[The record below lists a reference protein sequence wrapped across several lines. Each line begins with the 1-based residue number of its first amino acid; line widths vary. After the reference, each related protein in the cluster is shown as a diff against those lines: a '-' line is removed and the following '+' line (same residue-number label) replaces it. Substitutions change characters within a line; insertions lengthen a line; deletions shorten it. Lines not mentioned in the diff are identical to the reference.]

1 MKSRTC
7 SRICCCA
14 IILFADVSVFGAVYD
29 VRSFGAKGDGATK
42 DTAAVQRALDAC
54 AKTGGKVVVPSGTYL
69 IGSIYLGNDT
79 ELHLDEGATLL
90 GSPDLAD
97 YNAPDAYPQN
107 WGSVNEGWSAKH
119 LILAIEKKNVRITG
133 KGVIDGNGRAF
144 FDPTPKHR
152 SKIGWRHGGCNAHG
166 KRSEQ
171 RRPGQEIVFI
181 ECSNVSVRD
190 VMFKD
195 MSCWS
200 CLFHGCDDVVV
211 GGVKVRNGFLN
222 LNTDGFDIDSCS
234 NVSIGD
240 CDIVTGDDAIAIRGN
255 PARLKNA
262 TKACENVRVS
272 NIVCRVQADG
282 VRVGVGNGTIRN
294 VRISDMKILESGRG
308 LHVQCCYGN
317 PRAAEKVGVDIS
329 DVVFERIAIRDTCE
343 PIAVMAGSPASTAHL
358 KDIAFRE
365 ICAESTLPPSIVG
378 KGKTRPCNINFAD
391 CSFIV
396 GKTVPGS
403 RAEDKFNL
411 SAGGGKG
418 SFVVDQADGVS
429 VKNCSVRLFDTGE
442 VVPALAAKPHRMR
455 AICKQGYHHPEGEK
469 LPGNSLEAFQYGWTK
484 GVKLIETDCWMIQGG
499 RIICVHDPK
508 VLQGL
513 CGELYDIRKLTEAD
527 VARIDI
533 GKKLQTKNPVRMPY
547 LDDIFATMPKDAIA
561 QCELCGYTDTFAD
574 TFDALRI
581 KAGLS
586 VTNFVISGG
595 RERLIDFKRRYPEYR
610 TLWLYSKFFDMMK
623 DENAFTAWLEK
634 TRSEGISILCPRG
647 VTAMKHGFSLA
658 DADRVRAAGL
668 EFRIWGVNSPELLVY
683 ARDLKVPAAT
693 CARWQHVFEW
703 AKAIPGLEVTP

>member
-1 MKSRTC
+1 MNASIRC
-7 SRICCCA
+7 RIFCCTIFFVA
-14 IILFADVSVFGAVYD
+14 EAALGAVYD
-29 VRSFGAKGDGATK
+29 VRSFGAKGDGVAK
-42 DTAAVQRALDAC
+42 DTVAVQRALDAC
-54 AKTGGKVVVPSGTYL
+54 AKAGGRVVVPAGTYL
-69 IGSIYLGNDT
+69 IGSIYLGDNT
-79 ELHLDEGATLL
+79 ELHLEEGATLL

-97 YNAPDAYPQN
+97 YNEPDAYPQN
-107 WGSVNEGWSAKH
+107 WGSVREGWSAKH
-119 LILAIEKKNVRITG
+119 LILAIEKKNVSLTG

-144 FDPTPKHR
+144 FDPKPRFR
-152 SKIGWRHGGCNAHG
+152 SKIAWRHGGCNAHG
-166 KRSEQ
+166 KPAEQ
-171 RRPGQEIVFI
+171 RRPGQEIVFV
-181 ECSNVSVRD
+181 ECRNVAVRD

-255 PARLKNA
+255 PTRLKNA

-294 VRISDMKILESGRG
+294 VRISDMKVLEAGRA

-317 PRAAEKVGVDIS
+317 PKAGEKVGVDIS
-329 DVVFERIAIRDTCE
+329 DVVFERIDIKDTCE
-343 PIAVMAGSPASTAHL
+343 PVSVMAGSAASTAIL

-365 ICAESTLPPSIVG
+365 IRAESTLPPSIIG
-378 KGKTRPCNINFAD
+378 KGKTRPCNISFD
-391 CSFIV
+391 GCSFVV

-403 RAEDKFNL
+403 RPEDKFNL
-411 SAGGGKG
+411 DAGGGKG
-418 SFVVDQADGVS
+418 SFVVDNADGLS
-429 VKNCSVRLFDTGE
+429 IKNCSIRLADTGVE
-442 VVPALAAKPHRMR
+442 VPVLAAKIHRMR
-455 AICKQGYHHPEGEK
+455 AVCKQGYHHPEGVK
-469 LPGNSLEAFQYGWTK
+469 LPGNSLEAFKYGWTK

-508 VLQGL
+508 VLQGA
-513 CGELYDIRKLTEAD
+513 CGELYDIRKLTEED

-533 GKKLQTKNPVRMPY
+533 GKKLKTEKPVRMPY

-574 TFDALRI
+574 TFDAMRI

-595 RERLIDFKRRYPEYR
+595 RGPLLDFKRRYPGYR
-610 TLWLYSKFFDMMK
+610 TLWLNSTFLDIVK
-623 DENAFTAWLEK
+623 DEKAFTAWLEK
-634 TRSEGISILCPRG
+634 TRAEGFSIICPRG
-647 VTAMKHGFSLA
+647 LKAMQTGFSPA
-658 DADRVRAAGL
+658 DADKVRAAGL
-668 EFRIWGVNSPELLVY
+668 EFRIWGVNTPELLAY

-693 CARWQHVFEW
+693 CARWRQVFEW
-703 AKAIPGLEVTP
+703 AKTIPGMEVTP

>member
-1 MKSRTC
+1 M
-7 SRICCCA
+7 A
-14 IILFADVSVFGAVYD
+14 VAALGAVYD

-54 AKTGGKVVVPSGTYL
+54 AKTGGKVVVPTGTYL
-69 IGSIYLGNDT
+69 IGSVYLGDNT

-97 YNAPDAYPQN
+97 YNDPDAYPQN

-119 LILAIEKKNVRITG
+119 LILAIEKKNVSITG

-152 SKIGWRHGGCNAHG
+152 SRIGWRHGGCNAWG

-181 ECSNVSVRD
+181 ECANVAVRD
-190 VMFKD
+190 VTFKD

-200 CLFHGCDDVVV
+200 CLFHGCDGVVV
-211 GGVKVRNGFLN
+211 GGVTVRNGFLN
-222 LNTDGFDIDSCS
+222 LNTDGFDVDSCS

-262 TKACENVRVS
+262 AKACENVRVS

-282 VRVGVGNGTIRN
+282 VRVGVGHGTIRN
-294 VRISDMKILESGRG
+294 VRISDMQILESGRG
-308 LHVQCCYGN
+308 LHVQCCYGS
-317 PRAAEKVGVDIS
+317 PKAAEKVGVDIS
-329 DVVFERIAIRDTCE
+329 DVVFERIAIKDTYE

-365 ICAESTLPPSIVG
+365 IRAESTLPPSVVG
-378 KGKTRPCNINFAD
+378 KGRTRPCNIRFSD
-391 CSFIV
+391 CSFLV

-403 RAEDKFNL
+403 RAEDKFDL
-411 SAGGGKG
+411 KAGGGLG
-418 SFVVDQADGVS
+418 AFVVENADEPS
-429 VKNCSVRLFDTGE
+429 VENYSVRLFDTGE
-442 VVPALAAKPHRMR
+442 EVSALAPKLHRMR
-455 AICKQGYHHPEGEK
+455 AVCKQGYHHPEGDK
-469 LPGNSLEAFQYGWTK
+469 LPGNSLEAFKYGWTK
-484 GVKLIETDCWMIQGG
+484 GVKMIETDCWMIKGG

-508 VLQGL
+508 VLKGH
-513 CGELYDIRKLTEAD
+513 CGELYDIRKLTEED
-527 VARIDI
+527 VVRIDI
-533 GKKLQTKNPVRMPY
+533 GRKLKTEKPVRMPY
-547 LDDIFATMPKDAIA
+547 LEDVFATMPKDAIA

-574 TFDALRI
+574 TFDAMRI

-586 VTNFVISGG
+586 VTNFVISGSRG
-595 RERLIDFKRRYPEYR
+595 PLLDFKRRYPEYR
-610 TLWLYSKFFDMMK
+610 TLWLNSKFLDIVR
-623 DENAFTAWLEK
+623 DEKSFTAWLEK
-634 TRSEGISILCPRG
+634 TRAEGFSIICPRG
-647 VTAMKHGFSLA
+647 LKAMQSGFSPA

-668 EFRIWGVNSPELLVY
+668 ELRIWGVNTPELLAY

-693 CARWQHVFEW
+693 CARWQKVFEW
-703 AKAIPGLEVTP
+703 AKTLPGVEVTP